1 VNAFAAIGGK
11 IRQFPW
17 AVFGDFVINP
27 VASDDNIGW
36 LVGAS
41 FGKLK
46 KPLDFFLRYY
56 YRDVQSDAVVG
67 LLNDSDFNGGA
78 TDGRGHEVN
87 FSFQIVKYI
96 QFALTYIYNRTPLD
110 NPRSTAYQRGQ
121 IDFKFKF

>member
-1 VNAFAAIGGK
+1 
-11 IRQFPW
+11 
-17 AVFGDFVINP
+17 
-27 VASDDNIGW
+27 
-36 LVGAS
+36 
-41 FGKLK
+41 
-46 KPLDFFLRYY
+46 
-56 YRDVQSDAVVG
+56 